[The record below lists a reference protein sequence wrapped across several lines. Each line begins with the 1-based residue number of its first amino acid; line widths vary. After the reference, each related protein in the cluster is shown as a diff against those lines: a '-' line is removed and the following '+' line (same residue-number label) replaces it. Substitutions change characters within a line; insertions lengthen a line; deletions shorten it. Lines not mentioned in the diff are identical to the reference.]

1 MTIAPPVDLSPRMSS
16 FDVDAFP
23 VPTGREE
30 EWRFAPIAAL
40 QRFLEPQADVGS
52 VRAIE
57 ASPFIENRSDGVL
70 DWWAPT
76 NRPAAIA
83 RAQAGN
89 VVVVDIPADARV
101 DDPVVVTLEGQG
113 SQSAQHVEIRAGR
126 FSSATVVVRV
136 DTARDVAGAI
146 VVDVADG
153 AELTLVTLVDGGLD
167 KGLVCDIPARIG
179 RDARLSASSIV
190 LGGRTVRL
198 LPSVH
203 YAAPGGCAELLGA
216 FLVENEQ
223 FLEQRIFVEH
233 EPPHCVSRVLY
244 KGALSGASAHSV
256 WIGDVLV
263 RRSAVGTDT
272 YELNRNLLLTDGPR
286 ADSVPNLELETGDVA
301 GAGHASATGRFDDD
315 QLFYLMSRGIDRDRA
330 RQLVVRGF
338 FADVVGRIPSASWR
352 AQVMERIEQRL
363 GLEPEVAEADD

>member
-1 MTIAPPVDLSPRMSS
+1 MIVAPPVDLAPRTAS
-16 FDVDAFP
+16 FDVEAFA

-30 EWRFAPIAAL
+30 EWRFAPMDAL
-40 QRFLEPQADVGS
+40 RRFLEPQSGVGT
-52 VRAIE
+52 VRAVE
-57 ASPFIENRSDGVL
+57 TPFVANRHEGIL

-76 NRPAAIA
+76 NRAAAIA
-83 RAQAGN
+83 RAQAGT
-89 VVVVDIPADARV
+89 VVVVDIPADAQV
-101 DDPVVVTLEGQG
+101 DEAIVVTLQADAAH
-113 SQSAQHVEIRAGR
+113 SAQHVEIRAGR
-126 FSSATVVVRV
+126 FSAATVVVTV
-136 DTARDVAGAI
+136 DTAHDVAGAI

-153 AELTLVTLVDGGLD
+153 ADLTLVTVVDGGVGHD
-167 KGLVCDIPARIG
+167 LVSDIPARVG
-179 RDARLSASSIV
+179 RDARLSASTIV

-203 YAAPGGCAELLGA
+203 YAAPGGSAELLGA
-216 FLVENEQ
+216 FLVDDAQ

-233 EPPHCVSRVLY
+233 EPPHCRSRVLY

-263 RRSAVGTDT
+263 RRTAVGTDT

-338 FADVVGRIPSASWR
+338 FADVVSRIPSADWR
-352 AQVMERIEQRL
+352 DRVMSRIEQRL
-363 GLEPEVAEADD
+363 GLQAEADQTDD